1 MNGEVSR
8 EFAIDPR
15 TGRVPSAVAQVMF
28 RGDGLI
34 AICDPGIV
42 AALDAAS
49 ENTRRA
55 WSNDWEVFRRWLMGP
70 AATRFDEVSRL
81 RLPVMPHVLACFVED
96 MARGDGDTPA
106 RAIATVRRYLAT
118 IATLHRLLRLEDPC
132 NDPIVRNVLK
142 GRARGAQDQGQAAP
156 VHWSDIEKAFDV
168 LPRTLQGLRDKALLA
183 VGHNTMARRAE
194 LVALDIADIEF
205 HETDALAM
213 LRPTKGRLES
223 KADPRILGC
232 QAMALVREWLDAS
245 GLTEGALFTAVHP
258 TGGARCSNGVKG
270 EGRRVLNHGRRLHA
284 SEVNLVVKRAMALIA
299 EKNGDVVLPVDAT
312 ARKAAI
318 LRYAK
323 AYSGHSMR
331 VGAAQDLVAFGI
343 STDLV
348 LQSGGW
354 SDARMI
360 KRYLRKLDASTG
372 GMAQYLRARE
382 GGKE

>member
-1 MNGEVSR
+1 MNDEVSR
-8 EFAIDPR
+8 ELAIDPR

-55 WSNDWEVFRRWLMGP
+55 WSNDWEVFRAWLMGP
-70 AATRFDEVSRL
+70 AASRFDEVSRM
-81 RLPVMPHVLACFVED
+81 RLPVMPHVLACFVDD
-96 MARGDGDTPA
+96 MARGYGDTPA

-118 IATLHRLLRLEDPC
+118 IGTLHRLLRLEDPC

-142 GRARGAQDQGQAAP
+142 GCARGSLEQGQAAP
-156 VHWSDIEKAFDV
+156 VHWSDIKAAFDV
-168 LPRTLQGLRDKALLA
+168 LPSTLPGLRDKALLA
-183 VGHNTMARRAE
+183 VGHNSMARRAE
-194 LVALDIADIEF
+194 LVALDVADIEF
-205 HETDALAM
+205 RETYALAM
-213 LRPTKGRLES
+213 LKPTKGRLES
-223 KADPRILGC
+223 KDDPRYLGLRT
-232 QAMALVREWLDAS
+232 MALVREWLDAS

-270 EGRRVLNHGRRLHA
+270 KARRLLNHGRRLHD

-299 EKNGDVVLPVDAT
+299 EANGDLVLPVDAKQ
-312 ARKAAI
+312 RKAAI

-331 VGAAQDLVAFGI
+331 VGAAQDLVALGM

-354 SDARMI
+354 SDSRMI
-360 KRYLRKLDASTG
+360 KRYLRKLDASNG
-372 GMAQYLRARE
+372 GMAQYLSASE
-382 GGKE
+382 DGVE